1 LNAIVLVAEEVEVD
15 GASRRATTLM
25 LRRLLEELATPDCRE
40 LAAVARGLCW
50 SSGERVDVAAVVF
63 PLSITQLGERGFDC
77 ENRKRERRKRN
88 RDAKLMAFVVEG
100 RSETKS
106 SQSFFF
112 FFFEVKTCKLQTL
125 ECEKDKKVKNVEV
138 FRAWT

>member
-100 RSETKS
+100 RSEMKS

-112 FFFEVKTCKLQTL
+112 FFS
-125 ECEKDKKVKNVEV
+125 
-138 FRAWT
+138 R